1 MAKHRIQNH
10 YRHLPFPRPPPTW
23 CAPEEEIIASHLLKD
38 HKAKKWQV
46 VYLTSMLSE
55 SYISSLPRLKRDSSG
70 IGDSSPERLRWL
82 WLIWAAKIL
91 EWRNERFKGHPCGFN
106 AQVFDALR
114 QKVYPFPKLE
124 HTNDGQPLQSCALA
138 CTSTKLTM
146 QVTCTSLL
154 SCRAA
159 AL

>member
-23 CAPEEEIIASHLLKD
+23 CAPEAEIIASHLLRD
-38 HKAKKWQV
+38 HEAKKWQV

-55 SYISSLPRLKRDSSG
+55 SYILSLPRLKRDNSG

-82 WLIWAAKIL
+82 WLTWAAKIL
-91 EWRNERFKGHPCGFN
+91 GWRNERPEGHPCGFN

-114 QKVYPFPKLE
+114 
-124 HTNDGQPLQSCALA
+124 
-138 CTSTKLTM
+138 
-146 QVTCTSLL
+146 
-154 SCRAA
+154 
-159 AL
+159 